1 MINGKGDRAGYPY
14 NYYDQMLQIFMN
26 SVIIIGRTLIGG
38 FLIMKRL
45 AVIILILFFI
55 CTGRVWA
62 DDDEATYKGLSNFT
76 RVLDLIQRDYVENV
90 DAQKLTTS
98 AIEGMMKT
106 LDPYSAYL
114 SPERYRE
121 LEIGTSG
128 EFGGVGMEVTIEN
141 GVLTVITPI
150 EDTPAAKAGIKP
162 GDEIIAI
169 DGKATRGMISDEAVK
184 MLRGPKG
191 SPVKV
196 TVKSKD
202 SETPREI
209 TLIRDFIHVK
219 SVESKLLDNGIGYV
233 KLSQFQEKA
242 SNELKQA
249 IEKLESMNKGILKG
263 VILDLRNNPG
273 GLLSQAVDVADQFV
287 DEGLIVSVRGRFED
301 QSTEYYATRK
311 ENSHNYPL
319 VVLVNKGSASASEVV
334 AEALQDDK
342 RAVILGTKTF
352 GKGSVQTIIRLEDG
366 SGLKLTTAKFYAPSG
381 RSISQ
386 IGVTPDVVVENGKT
400 GDTQLE
406 RAVELIRT
414 SQVNKLVPKG

>member
-1 MINGKGDRAGYPY
+1 
-14 NYYDQMLQIFMN
+14 MN
-26 SVIIIGRTLIGG
+26 SVIIITRTLIGG
-38 FLIMKRL
+38 FLMMKRL

-55 CTGRVWA
+55 CTERVQA
-62 DDDEATYKGLSNFT
+62 DDNEATYKGLSNFT

-128 EFGGVGMEVTIEN
+128 EFGGVGMEVTVEN

-169 DGKATRGMISDEAVK
+169 DGKATQGMIADEAVK

-196 TVKSKD
+196 TVKNKD

-219 SVESKLLDNGIGYV
+219 SVESKLLDSGIGYV
-233 KLSQFQEKA
+233 KLSQFQESA

-249 IEKLESMNKGILKG
+249 IDKLESMNRGILKG

-273 GLLSQAVDVADQFV
+273 GLLSQAVDVVDQFV

-386 IGVTPDVVVENGKT
+386 IGVTPDLVVENGKT
-400 GDTQLE
+400 GDAQLE

-414 SQVNKLVPKG
+414 SQVNKVVPKG